1 MITSFSLSLPNPN
14 ADDVGQG
21 FGASDYLQED
31 KRAPMRFGK
40 RAPMRFGK
48 RAYGDDLDELKILR
62 TVRAPMRF
70 GKRSNV
76 VKRAPMRFGKRN
88 QIKREFEDPSFVND
102 LNEFSQASFVPDYY

>member
-1 MITSFSLSLPNPN
+1 MFAFSLTLPSQSV
-14 ADDVGQG
+14 DDVNPGLG
-21 FGASDYLQED
+21 PSEFLQED

-48 RAYGDDLDELKILR
+48 RAFGDDLDELKILR

-70 GKRSNV
+70 GKRSIE

-88 QIKREFEDPSFVND
+88 QMKRDLEDPAFIND
-102 LNEFSQASFVPDYY
+102 FNDFSQASYVPDYY